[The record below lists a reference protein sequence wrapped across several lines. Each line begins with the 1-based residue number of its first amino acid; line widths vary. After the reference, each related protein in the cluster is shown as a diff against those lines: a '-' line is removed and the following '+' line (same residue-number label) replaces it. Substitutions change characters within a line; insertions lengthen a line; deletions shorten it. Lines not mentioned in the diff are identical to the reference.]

1 MEGKEKFK
9 EIMEDIAN
17 VSQLWNVT
25 LMCSDGT
32 LRNVVEY
39 RNTFFSFLFFSFFS

>member
-1 MEGKEKFK
+1 
-9 EIMEDIAN
+9 

-32 LRNVVEY
+32 LRNVVKC
-39 RNTFFSFLFFSFFS
+39 RNKFLKIKPFSV